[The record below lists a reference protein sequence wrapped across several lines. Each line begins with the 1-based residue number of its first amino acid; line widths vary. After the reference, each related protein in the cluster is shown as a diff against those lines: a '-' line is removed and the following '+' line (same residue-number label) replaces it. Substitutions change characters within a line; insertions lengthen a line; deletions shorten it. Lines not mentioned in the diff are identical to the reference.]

1 MFATPLLRRA
11 SAAHGEEP
19 RLPPIRACVRS
30 WTYGDRA
37 HAVRPYVRLQAC
49 LVREVQVLPWYSH
62 SGQKPTGTAF
72 PRGEVESTWR

>member
-1 MFATPLLRRA
+1 MTVLAECVCQVRT
-11 SAAHGEEP
+11 EP
-19 RLPPIRACVRS
+19 DRKSTR
-30 WTYGDRA
+30 TGRA